1 MQKSKKEA
9 TNFDTEFTK
18 EDPVLTPINQEI
30 VKTIDQVKKYF
41 KTDKLIIKD
50 NIRKSVHNAD
60 EIIKTI
66 LDNRTVAST
75 KMNVDSSRSHAIITI
90 YHEKKKYVIVDM
102 AGQEFGDPNNKNSEI
117 QKQANNINLNMLAL
131 K

>member
-41 KTDKLIIKD
+41 KTDIFD
-50 NIRKSVHNAD
+50 
-60 EIIKTI
+60 
-66 LDNRTVAST
+66 
-75 KMNVDSSRSHAIITI
+75 
-90 YHEKKKYVIVDM
+90 
-102 AGQEFGDPNNKNSEI
+102 
-117 QKQANNINLNMLAL
+117 LAL
-131 K
+131 SRAQGVIMSVSQNIQLKPKILQG